1 MSHTALAGWIQEY
14 AREAH
19 ENDEWVAWR
28 LAQASPEYADRG
40 TYTQTY
46 AEAATAARV
55 AWRNSA
61 RCIGR
66 LYWRSLVVRDRR
78 DADSAEA
85 IFSACVDHLRFSTN
99 GGRIRPTLTLFAPAG
114 ADGVG
119 PRIWNEQLVRY
130 AGYRQPD
137 GTVIGDPRNVEFT
150 ERCQALGWRGSAGR
164 FDLLPLVIEYP
175 GEPLQY
181 FDVPRSA
188 VLEVPIHHPDHA
200 WFADLDAKWNAL
212 PAISSM
218 RMEAFGVSYTAAP
231 FSGWYMGTEI
241 GARNLSDTDR
251 LDLLPRI
258 AGFLGLDVSDDR
270 TLWKDRSLV
279 ELNRAVLWSFDQ
291 AGVTITDHHAES
303 KRFLLF
309 LEAMTRGGHAVPT
322 DWSWVVAPMS
332 ASTLPTYHRYYEHFD
347 VAPNFHAQ
355 STMFDPGHARSWT
368 RPDERQ
374 TAGRRATVQHQPA
387 QQRAHEH
394 QSACART

>member
-1 MSHTALAGWIQEY
+1 MVH
-14 AREAH
+14 
-19 ENDEWVAWR
+19 
-28 LAQASPEYADRG
+28 
-40 TYTQTY
+40 
-46 AEAATAARV
+46 
-55 AWRNSA
+55 
-61 RCIGR
+61 
-66 LYWRSLVVRDRR
+66 DRR

-85 IFSACVDHLRFSTN
+85 VFPACVDHLRFSTN
-99 GGRIRPTLTLFAPAG
+99 GGRIRPTLTLFAPAD

-119 PRIWNEQLVRY
+119 PRIYNEQFIRY
-130 AGYRQPD
+130 AGYRQSD

-150 ERCQALGWRGSAGR
+150 ERCQALGWRGTGGR

-181 FDVPRSA
+181 FELPRSA
-188 VLEVPIHHPDHA
+188 VLEVPIRHPEHA
-200 WFADLDAKWNAL
+200 WFADLDVRWNAL

-218 RMEAFGVSYTAAP
+218 RMEAFGVTYTAAP

-241 GARNLSDTDR
+241 GSRNLSDANR

-258 AGFLGLDVSDDR
+258 AGFLGLDASDDR
-270 TLWKDRSLV
+270 SLWKDRSLV

-332 ASTLPTYHRYYEHFD
+332 ASTLPTYHRYYDDFD
-347 VAPNFHAQ
+347 VTPNFYAQ
-355 STMFDPGHARSWT
+355 STTFDPGRAGACT
-368 RPDERQ
+368 R
-374 TAGRRATVQHQPA
+374 QPA
-387 QQRAHEH
+387 EQFAGHRAAPRA
-394 QSACART
+394 QSAHPQHADEQRSTCART

>member
-1 MSHTALAGWIQEY
+1 MSVAALVGWIQQY
-14 AREAH
+14 AREVH
-19 ENDEWVAWR
+19 KDDEWVAWR
-28 LAQASPEYADRG
+28 VAQAAPGYEDRG
-40 TYTQTY
+40 TYIQTY
-46 AEAATAARV
+46 DEVSTAARV

-85 IFSACVDHLRFSTN
+85 IFSACVDHLRISTN
-99 GGRIRPTLTLFAPAG
+99 GGRIRPTLTLFAPAD

-119 PRIWNEQLVRY
+119 PRIWNEQFVRY

-137 GTVIGDPRNVEFT
+137 GTVIGDPRNVDFT
-150 ERCQALGWRGSAGR
+150 ARCHALGWRGNGGR

-175 GEPLQY
+175 GQPLQY
-181 FDVPRSA
+181 FELPRSA
-188 VLEVPIHHPDHA
+188 VLEVQIRHPDHA
-200 WFADLDAKWNAL
+200 WFADLDVRWNAL

-218 RMEAFGVSYTAAP
+218 RLEAFGVSYTAAP

-241 GARNLSDTDR
+241 GARNLSDPDR

-258 AGFLGLDVSDDR
+258 AACLGLDASDDR

-322 DWSWVVAPMS
+322 DWSWVVAPLS
-332 ASTLPTYHRYYEHFD
+332 ASTLPTFHRYYSDFD
-347 VAPNFHAQ
+347 VTPNFRAQ
-355 STMFDPGHARSWT
+355 SSEFDPGAAA
-368 RPDERQ
+368 P
-374 TAGRRATVQHQPA
+374 RAQPA
-387 QQRAHEH
+387 EH
-394 QSACART
+394 LSACAGS

>member
-1 MSHTALAGWIQEY
+1 MSITALTGWIQQY
-14 AREAH
+14 AH
-19 ENDEWVAWR
+19 EAQEDDQWVAWR
-28 LAQASPEYADRG
+28 LAQAAAEYEARG

-46 AEAATAARV
+46 AEVSTAARV

-78 DADSAEA
+78 DADSAQA
-85 IFSACVDHLRFSTN
+85 VFNACVDHLRFSTN
-99 GGRIRPTLTLFAPAG
+99 EGRIRPTLTLFAPAD

-119 PRIWNEQLVRY
+119 PRIWNEQFIRY
-130 AGYRQPD
+130 AGYRQAD
-137 GTVIGDPRNVEFT
+137 GSIVGDPRNVEFT
-150 ERCQALGWRGSAGR
+150 ERCEALGWRGKGGR

-181 FDVPRSA
+181 FELPRSA
-188 VLEVPIHHPDHA
+188 VLEVPIRHPEHP
-200 WFADLDAKWNAL
+200 WFADLDVRWNAL

-218 RMEAFGVSYTAAP
+218 RLDAFGVSYTAAP

-241 GARNLSDTDR
+241 GARNLSDTNR

-303 KRFLLF
+303 QRFLLF

-332 ASTLPTYHRYYEHFD
+332 ASTLPTYHRYYDDFD
-347 VAPNFHAQ
+347 VTPNFRAQ
-355 STMFDPGHARSWT
+355 SSMFDP
-368 RPDERQ
+368 
-374 TAGRRATVQHQPA
+374 RRATPRTQPA
-387 QQRAHEH
+387 RRPD
-394 QSACART
+394 ACARM